1 MAEKLKIQPE
11 SDKEI
16 FNNQWLEAQKAQY
29 DYHISP
35 NEVQNQPVAPEVT
48 TEYKET
54 EISQAY
60 EQVVNAFEKLRV
72 EEETIEENNEQSS
85 EEKPNEE
92 KSEEIPQ
99 ENILTNEIEKTPT
112 LIQKASRLLAD
123 KLGITRRRR
132 FKEQRRRIK
141 EHEALM
147 QQERAKQKAYEEGK
161 KKWEEREAQ
170 TRKEREER
178 EAQARKER
186 EEREAQLKAEQER
199 REKESL
205 AKHMAEARGHF
216 EGEKKER
223 IRKQRIQ
230 EIVEKDLNSR
240 LLSIENL
247 EEEILLENS
256 EVQKRFVEFE
266 NSQIPVYDL
275 KGLAFSML
283 STTIDYKQI
292 DGYSKAIGA
301 NSSRA
306 VFDDPAIWVENYYKV
321 SASNGFKENGPNS
334 RGDTISTSYRNSE
347 RDRKSYATGEL
358 IYGFSGVSADSII
371 NIYIGD
377 GATLNTVG
385 KYDTKLSSP
394 DIIDELEGPDKFGF
408 YNEVLLRRY
417 SETGQAKLPDYIIVE
432 DDKVSEIALK
442 HAKFF
447 NIPIVNIENSIYRE
461 KAIKHGEEIIK
472 SIDWNGDYIDINK
485 KISELMSISEYGQSY
500 YQRESIGR
508 ECDKLVIPRDLI
520 EDERTNVCFELS
532 NLEFDRR
539 LGFIKDVLEKAI
551 KDIDNATANGQ
562 KAQDFPQFDLFN
574 VYIEDVQNGQYCH
587 CFDDKEDWSRSV
599 PGNCNSIYIVF
610 RIKGTH
616 HTMPTMIFDGEN
628 IYKLEEAIAH
638 GTRTQEDID
647 NADSSYYKEI
657 EPLVRDYFRAFRQNY
672 KIKR

>member
-16 FNNQWLEAQKAQY
+16 FNNQWLEAQKTQY

-35 NEVQNQPVAPEVT
+35 NEVQNQPVTPEVT

-112 LIQKASRLLAD
+112 LIQRASRLLAD

-132 FKEQRRRIK
+132 FKEHK
-141 EHEALM
+141 ALM
-147 QQERAKQKAYEEGK
+147 RQEQAKQKAYEERV

-170 TRKEREER
+170 ERKEREER
-178 EAQARKER
+178 EAQF
-186 EEREAQLKAEQER
+186 KAEQER

-205 AKHMAEARGHF
+205 AKYMAEMRGHF
-216 EGEKKER
+216 ESEKKER

-283 STTIDYKQI
+283 STTIDYKKNT
-292 DGYSKAIGA
+292 GLSEGVGV

-321 SASNGFKENGPNS
+321 SASNDFKENGPNS

-347 RDRKSYATGEL
+347 RNRDSYAHGKL

-377 GATLNTVG
+377 GLTRNTAG
-385 KYDTKLSSP
+385 KHDTKLSSP
-394 DIIDELEGPDKFGF
+394 DIIDALEGPDKICP

-432 DDKVSEIALK
+432 DDKVSETALK

-447 NIPIVNIENSIYRE
+447 NIPIVNIENNIYRE

-485 KISELMSISEYGQSY
+485 KISELASISEYGQRY
-500 YQRESIGR
+500 DQRKSIGR
-508 ECDKLVIPRDLI
+508 KCDEPVIQRSLI
-520 EDERTNVCFELS
+520 EDEMTNVCFELS

-539 LGFIKDVLEKAI
+539 LGFVKDVLEKAI

-562 KAQDFPQFDLFN
+562 KAQDFPQFDFFD
-574 VYIEDVQNGQYCH
+574 VHIEDVQNGQCCG
-587 CFDDKEDWSRSV
+587 CFGDREDLTRRA
-599 PGNCNSIYIVF
+599 PGNCNSIYIDF
-610 RIKGTH
+610 KIKGTH
-616 HTMPTMIFDGEN
+616 HTMSTIIFDGEN
-628 IYKLEEAIAH
+628 IYKSEEAIAH

-657 EPLVRDYFRAFRQNY
+657 EPLVRDYFRAFRQNF
-672 KIKR
+672 KLALSVS

>member
-1 MAEKLKIQPE
+1 MAEKLKIQPG

-35 NEVQNQPVAPEVT
+35 NEVQNQPVTPEVT
-48 TEYKET
+48 TECKET

-60 EQVVNAFEKLRV
+60 EQVINAFEKLRV
-72 EEETIEENNEQSS
+72 EKETIEENNEQSS

-132 FKEQRRRIK
+132 IK
-141 EHEALM
+141 EHKALM
-147 QQERAKQKAYEEGK
+147 RQEQAKQKAYEE
-161 KKWEEREAQ
+161 RVAQ
-170 TRKEREER
+170 ARKEREER

-205 AKHMAEARGHF
+205 TKYMAEVRGHF
-216 EGEKKER
+216 ESEKKER

-574 VYIEDVQNGQYCH
+574 VYIEDVQNGQFCH

-599 PGNCNSIYIVF
+599 PGNCNSIHIVF

-628 IYKLEEAIAH
+628 IYKSEEAIAR
-638 GTRTQEDID
+638 GTGTQEDID

-657 EPLVRDYFRAFRQNY
+657 EPLVRDYFRAFRQNH
-672 KIKR
+672 KIKMGSF

>member
-1 MAEKLKIQPE
+1 MAEKLKIQPG

-35 NEVQNQPVAPEVT
+35 NEVQNQSVAPEVT

-112 LIQKASRLLAD
+112 LIQRASRLLAD

-132 FKEQRRRIK
+132 IK
-141 EHEALM
+141 EHKALM
-147 QQERAKQKAYEEGK
+147 RQERAKQKAYEERM

-170 TRKEREER
+170 ERKEREER
-178 EAQARKER
+178 EAQF
-186 EEREAQLKAEQER
+186 KAEQER
-199 REKESL
+199 RKKESL
-205 AKHMAEARGHF
+205 TEHMAEARGHF
-216 EGEKKER
+216 ESEKKER

-321 SASNGFKENGPNS
+321 SASNDFKENGPNS

-394 DIIDELEGPDKFGF
+394 DIIDELEGPDKNGF

-500 YQRESIGR
+500 YQRELIGR
-508 ECDKLVIPRDLI
+508 KCDKPVIPRSLI
-520 EDERTNVCFELS
+520 EDEMTNMCFELS

-562 KAQDFPQFDLFN
+562 KAQDFPQFDFFN
-574 VYIEDVQNGQYCH
+574 VNIEDVQNGQWCS
-587 CFDDKEDWSRSV
+587 CFGDREDLTYRA
-599 PGNCNSIYIVF
+599 PGNCNSIYIDF

-616 HTMPTMIFDGEN
+616 HDMPTMIFDGEN
-628 IYKLEEAIAH
+628 IYKSEEAIAH

-657 EPLVRDYFRAFRQNY
+657 EPLVRDYFRAFRQNH

>member
-16 FNNQWLEAQKAQY
+16 FNNQWLEAQKTQY

-35 NEVQNQPVAPEVT
+35 NEVQNQPVTPEVT

-60 EQVVNAFEKLRV
+60 EQVVDAFEKLRV
-72 EEETIEENNEQSS
+72 EKETIEENNEQSS

-141 EHEALM
+141 EHKALM
-147 QQERAKQKAYEEGK
+147 RQEWAKQKAYEERVAQERK
-161 KKWEEREAQ
+161 EREEREVQ
-170 TRKEREER
+170 ERKEREER
-178 EAQARKER
+178 EAQFK
-186 EEREAQLKAEQER
+186 ER

-216 EGEKKER
+216 ESEKKER

-283 STTIDYKQI
+283 STTIDYKQTS
-292 DGYSKAIGA
+292 GRLEVPGA

-321 SASNGFKENGPNS
+321 SASNDFKENGPNS

-347 RDRKSYATGEL
+347 RDRKSYASGEL

-377 GATLNTVG
+377 GATRNTVG

-394 DIIDELEGPDKFGF
+394 DIIDELEGPDKNGF

-432 DDKVSEIALK
+432 DDKISETALK
-442 HAKFF
+442 HANFF

-485 KISELMSISEYGQSY
+485 KISELTSISEYGQSY

-508 ECDKLVIPRDLI
+508 KFDKFVIPRHLI
-520 EDERTNVCFELS
+520 EDKMTNACFELS

-539 LGFIKDVLEKAI
+539 LGFIKDVLEKTI

-562 KAQDFPQFDLFN
+562 KAQDLPQFDFFN
-574 VYIEDVQNGQYCH
+574 VSIEDVQNGQH
-587 CFDDKEDWSRSV
+587 CSCFYDSEDRFWSV
-599 PGNCNSIYIVF
+599 PGNCNSIHIVF

-616 HTMPTMIFDGEN
+616 HTMSTMIYDGEN
-628 IYKLEEAIAH
+628 IYKLEEAIAR
-638 GTRTQEDID
+638 GTRTQEDAD

>member
-1 MAEKLKIQPE
+1 M
-11 SDKEI
+11 
-16 FNNQWLEAQKAQY
+16 
-29 DYHISP
+29 
-35 NEVQNQPVAPEVT
+35 
-48 TEYKET
+48 
-54 EISQAY
+54 
-60 EQVVNAFEKLRV
+60 
-72 EEETIEENNEQSS
+72 
-85 EEKPNEE
+85 
-92 KSEEIPQ
+92 
-99 ENILTNEIEKTPT
+99 
-112 LIQKASRLLAD
+112 
-123 KLGITRRRR
+123 TR
-132 FKEQRRRIK
+132 
-141 EHEALM
+141 
-147 QQERAKQKAYEEGK
+147 QERSKLKAYEERK
-161 KKWEEREAQ
+161 KKW
-170 TRKEREER
+170 EER

-186 EEREAQLKAEQER
+186 EQREAQFKAEQER

-205 AKHMAEARGHF
+205 AKYMAEARGHF
-216 EGEKKER
+216 ESEKKER

-292 DGYSKAIGA
+292 GGFSEALGI

-306 VFDDPAIWVENYYKV
+306 VFDDPAIWVEDYYKA
-321 SASNGFKENGPNS
+321 SASNDFKENGPNS

-347 RDRKSYATGEL
+347 RNRESYVPGEL

-377 GATLNTVG
+377 GATRNTAG
-385 KYDTKLSSP
+385 KHDTKLSSP
-394 DIIDELEGPDKFGF
+394 DIINTLEGPDKICP

-432 DDKVSEIALK
+432 NDKISEIALK

-472 SIDWNGDYIDINK
+472 SIDWDGDYIDINK
-485 KISELMSISEYGQSY
+485 KISELTSISEYGQRY
-500 YQRESIGR
+500 DQRKSIGR
-508 ECDKLVIPRDLI
+508 KCDEPVILRSLI
-520 EDERTNVCFELS
+520 QDERTNVCFELS

-551 KDIDNATANGQ
+551 KYIDNATANGQ
-562 KAQDFPQFDLFN
+562 KAQDFPQFDFFEVN
-574 VYIEDVQNGQYCH
+574 IEDIQNGQWCS
-587 CFDDKEDWSRSV
+587 CFGDREDQFMRRA
-599 PGNCNSIYIVF
+599 PGNCNSIIIDF

-616 HTMPTMIFDGEN
+616 HNMSTIIFDGEN
-628 IYKLEEAIAH
+628 IYKLEEAIAC
-638 GTRTQEDID
+638 GTKTQEDID

-657 EPLVRDYFRAFRQNY
+657 EPLVRDYFRAFRQNH